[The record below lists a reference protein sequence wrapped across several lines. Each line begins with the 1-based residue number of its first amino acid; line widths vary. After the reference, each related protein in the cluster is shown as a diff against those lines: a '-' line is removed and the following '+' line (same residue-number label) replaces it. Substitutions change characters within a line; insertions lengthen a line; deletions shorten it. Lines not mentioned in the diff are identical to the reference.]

1 MEYWNSLAESLFN
14 DNQPQFGA
22 SRALMVGRGLYD
34 TPRHS
39 LYKPK
44 LTALRVIMVERMAKP
59 EEVLVVEKDGEVI
72 REVIKDTDA
81 MEQYKFMRQTLVY
94 VDRGHVDTTLAFRGH
109 GCRALHGAVA
119 IVASHLCGAVGAA
132 TSACGAVAVVTLL
145 FAM

>member
-14 DNQPQFGA
+14 DNLPQFGA

-94 VDRGHVDTTLAFRGH
+94 VLDCVMFSCLTRAHKLALVGM
-109 GCRALHGAVA
+109 CAVT
-119 IVASHLCGAVGAA
+119 A
-132 TSACGAVAVVTLL
+132 TSVLHCSSHGRFHLAWT
-145 FAM
+145 